1 MALTEAQLR
10 TLATVERVASILSI
24 LGVVT
29 IIGTFAFSRH
39 FRNPMHRLIFINA
52 FYNLFDFIATMI
64 ATSGPAAGNSSPL
77 CQFQGFC
84 LQMFPMADVLWTL
97 AMACDVFLVV
107 YYQFDVRALR
117 KLEIWYITI
126 ITSIVSIPA
135 IVFLFIHTPEKGPMY
150 GSVTV
155 SQHLSLLHSA
165 DINHSSCGVRY
176 LPIGL
181 SSESC
186 STTDR
191 YGSSS

>member
-1 MALTEAQLR
+1 
-10 TLATVERVASILSI
+10 
-24 LGVVT
+24 
-29 IIGTFAFSRH
+29 
-39 FRNPMHRLIFINA
+39 
-52 FYNLFDFIATMI
+52 
-64 ATSGPAAGNSSPL
+64 
-77 CQFQGFC
+77 
-84 LQMFPMADVLWTL
+84 MADVLWTL

-165 DINHSSCGVRY
+165 DINLSSCGVRY

-191 YGSSS
+191 YGMSSLLMARLVPT